1 VHNKKGS
8 QMKLRHKVGTAV
20 AALALVAGAVPGTI
34 SGANAYENPN
44 GGQHFDKG
52 RFPRTIHIVALLTI
66 TAVIAAIVLSKSN
79 DDRPTSP

>member
-1 VHNKKGS
+1 MQLK
-8 QMKLRHKVGTAV
+8 HKVGAAL

-52 RFPRTIHIVALLTI
+52 RFPRTIHIVILSVLATAGLIFVLT
-66 TAVIAAIVLSKSN
+66 KN
-79 DDRPTSP
+79 DDDRPTSP